1 MPKITNETTTTHLAY
16 DMLLFYLFS
25 QQKRMKKFFATALL
39 YFGLLATNFAGQAEE
54 LFKQANEAYLADDI
68 SNAILLYEQVAGL
81 GFESFELEF
90 NLGNAYF
97 RQKKIGEAVL
107 HYERAL
113 VLSPEQED
121 AVHNLS
127 IATASVEKREQL
139 PDFFLTDWWKKTRMT
154 FGSGVWGGLALL
166 LWWLGFGGLSL
177 WKLGKNREQRKWGFY
192 IGLVA
197 ILLSILPF
205 ALAWSRMSFE
215 KNSKEAV
222 VLLDDAVLKSAP
234 DHAGS
239 ELFKL
244 VEGEKVKLLDHLG
257 GYWQVR
263 LSNGEKGWVADG
275 EVEEI

>member
-1 MPKITNETTTTHLAY
+1 MKKVFSIA
-16 DMLLFYLFS
+16 LFYFS
-25 QQKRMKKFFATALL
+25 MLT
-39 YFGLLATNFAGQAEE
+39 TNFAGQAED
-54 LFKQANEAYLADDI
+54 LFQQANEAYLANNI

-81 GFESFELEF
+81 GFESFELEY

-97 RQKKIGEAVL
+97 RQKKIGQAVL

-113 VLSPEQED
+113 VLSPDQED
-121 AVHNLS
+121 ALHNLS
-127 IATASVEKREQL
+127 IATASMGKREQL

-154 FGSGVWGGLALL
+154 FGSGAWGGLGLL
-166 LWWLGFGGLSL
+166 FWWLGFGGLSL
-177 WKLGKNREQRKWGFY
+177 WQLGKNREQKKWGFS

-205 ALAWSRMSFE
+205 SLAWSRMSFE
-215 KNSKEAV
+215 KNSKQAI
-222 VLLDDAVLKSAP
+222 VLLKDAALKSAP

-244 VEGEKVKLLDHLG
+244 EEGEKVKLLDHLG

-263 LSNGEKGWVADG
+263 LSNGEKGWVAEG
-275 EVEEI
+275 EVEQI